1 MMKDRRGTTHLTAEY
16 LDVARESG
24 RGAAAPNLQHFRGR
38 RPPWPHWLLPERMT
52 RVSSSVTERESS
64 SPTLRE
70 GAVGAPSIAFFVIA
84 AAAPLTCVMGI
95 TPLLIGY
102 GIGMSAPLI
111 YILIGGVLLL
121 FAVGYVAMSRRI
133 RNAGSMYAYI
143 ARGMSPSM
151 GAGASFVALAAYF
164 VSIATLLGYFGF
176 AANGLIKSLTGVDVP
191 WYVLCLVAIGICMLL
206 GRRDI
211 ELGAKV
217 LGILLIA
224 ELSIL
229 LILAV
234 TIIFTGGA
242 EGVSFDSWNPQG
254 LFGAGLGVSL
264 AFGYASYI
272 GFEQTAIYSEEAKD
286 PKRSVKRATIAAVI
300 FTSLFYALM
309 TWVIV
314 LAFGKSEAMQVALA
328 DPGNM
333 VVVAAEDTLGSW
345 AVAVISIL
353 VVTSSFAAILAF
365 HNAISRYFFSLGREA
380 VLPRPLGIV
389 HSVTQS
395 PHRGSIAVGIVNI
408 IVLGVCFLLGADPY
422 LDIFTWGAAASTVGF
437 VLLQAL
443 CSVAIVMYF
452 RKRARGEENL
462 WTSTIAPTLA
472 AVALASIFA
481 LIVTN
486 FDSLVGGEVGAAPF
500 IVVML
505 YVVMGVIG
513 FIVALRMK
521 RRHQGEWA
529 AIGTGGI
536 QVVGESIESDELEG
550 EARVRP

>member
-1 MMKDRRGTTHLTAEY
+1 MSSTTETK
-16 LDVARESG
+16 
-24 RGAAAPNLQHFRGR
+24 GA
-38 RPPWPHWLLPERMT
+38 
-52 RVSSSVTERESS
+52 
-64 SPTLRE
+64 SPTLRK

-102 GIGMSAPLI
+102 GIGMAAPLI
-111 YILIGGVLLL
+111 YILIGCVLLL

-164 VSIATLLGYFGF
+164 VSITTLLGYFGY
-176 AANGLIKSLTGVDVP
+176 AANGLILSLTGIDVP
-191 WYVLCLVAIGICMLL
+191 WYLLCLVAIVVCVLL

-217 LGILLIA
+217 LGVLLIA
-224 ELSIL
+224 ELTIL
-229 LILAV
+229 LVLAV
-234 TIIFTGGA
+234 SIIFTGGA
-242 EGVSFDSWNPQG
+242 EGVSFDSWNPAG
-254 LFGAGLGVSL
+254 LIGPGLGVSL

-333 VVVAAEDTLGSW
+333 VVLAAEDQLGSA
-345 AVAVISIL
+345 AVMIISVL

-380 VLPRPLGIV
+380 VLPRGLGFV
-389 HSVTQS
+389 HEVAQS
-395 PHRGSIAVGIVNI
+395 PHRGSITVGVINV
-408 IVLGVCFLLGADPY
+408 IVLGVLFLMGADPY
-422 LDIFTWGAAASTVGF
+422 LDIFSWGAAASTVGF

-452 RKRARGEENL
+452 RRRARGEESL
-462 WTSTIAPTLA
+462 WTSTIAPSLA
-472 AVALASIFA
+472 AVALASVFF

-486 FDSLVGGEVGAAPF
+486 FGSLVGGEVGAAAYL
-500 IVVML
+500 VVAL
-505 YVVMGVIG
+505 YFGMGVIG
-513 FIVALRMK
+513 FVVALRMK
-521 RRHQGEWA
+521 KRHRADWS

-536 QVVGESIESDELEG
+536 TVVGELDETE
-550 EARVRP
+550 EEKVPVA